1 MNAGPLVIGSGAA
14 SGSGQAADT
23 NRNVWKLVFWTPRLA
38 FPAPDARPR
47 PGQGGESGVLRVLIW
62 GGAVLLALLAG
73 LSVWLYTPDRPRAA
87 LEAAY
92 LRDEGD
98 LVDIAGVRLHLR
110 DEGPRDGPA
119 IVLLHGVGSSLHTFD
134 GWAEGLAATHRVIR
148 YDMPGAGLSG
158 PDPDRVYSDERGVAQ
173 LLAVLDHL
181 GVARASLAGNSIG
194 GRLAWRFAAAHPDR
208 VDRLILISPDGY
220 ASPGFDYGKPPAVP
234 FVLEAMRYALPK
246 WALRPNI
253 AAAYADP
260 GTLTEAVVERYHAL
274 LLAPGNRQAMLD
286 RMRQTVLV
294 EPGPLLRTIRAP
306 VLLVWGERDAMIPV
320 ANAQDYLGELPDARL
335 VVLPGLGHVP
345 QEEAP
350 EASLAP
356 VLQFLAD

>member
-1 MNAGPLVIGSGAA
+1 ML
-14 SGSGQAADT
+14 T
-23 NRNVWKLVFWTPRLA
+23 
-38 FPAPDARPR
+38 
-47 PGQGGESGVLRVLIW
+47 W
-62 GGAVLLALLAG
+62 GLSILLLLLLGLAG
-73 LSVWLYTPDRPRAA
+73 WLYTPDRPRAA

-92 LRDEGD
+92 LRAPGD

-134 GWAEGLAATHRVIR
+134 GWAEGLATTHRVIR

-158 PDPDRVYSDERGVAQ
+158 PDPQRDYSDERGVAQ

-181 GVARASLAGNSIG
+181 GVARATVVGNSIG
-194 GRLAWRFAAAHPDR
+194 GRLAWRFSAAHPDR
-208 VDRLILISPDGY
+208 VEGLVLISPDGY

-234 FVLEAMRYALPK
+234 FILDAMKYALPK

-260 GTLTEAVVERYHAL
+260 VGLSDAVVERYHAL

-294 EPGPLLRTIRAP
+294 PPEPFLQRITVP
-306 VLLVWGERDAMIPV
+306 VLLLWGEKDAMIPV
-320 ANAQDYLGELPDARL
+320 ANAQDYLANLPDARL
-335 VVLPGLGHVP
+335 VVLPTLGHVP

-350 EASLAP
+350 EVSLAP
-356 VLQFLAD
+356 VLEFLER

>member
-1 MNAGPLVIGSGAA
+1 M
-14 SGSGQAADT
+14 
-23 NRNVWKLVFWTPRLA
+23 
-38 FPAPDARPR
+38 
-47 PGQGGESGVLRVLIW
+47 LIW
-62 GGAVLLALLAG
+62 GLLMLLALLAG
-73 LSVWLYTPDRPRAA
+73 LAVWLYTPDRPRAE

-92 LRDEGD
+92 LRAPGD
-98 LVDIAGVRLHLR
+98 LVDISGVRLHLR
-110 DEGPRDGPA
+110 DEGPADAPA
-119 IVLLHGVGSSLHTFD
+119 VVLLHGVGSSLHTFD
-134 GWAEGLAATHRVIR
+134 GWAAGLSATHRVIR

-158 PDPDRVYSDERGVAQ
+158 PDPDRVYSDAQGVAQ

-181 GVARASLAGNSIG
+181 GVARATIAGNSIG

-208 VDRLILISPDGY
+208 VGRVILISPDGY

-234 FVLEAMRYALPK
+234 FVLEAMKYALPK

-260 GTLTEAVVERYHAL
+260 GTLSDAVVERYHAL

-294 EPGPLLRTIRAP
+294 PPEPFLQGITAP
-306 VLLVWGERDAMIPV
+306 VLLLWGGKDAMIPV
-320 ANAQDYLGELPDARL
+320 ANAQDYLANLPDARL
-335 VVLPGLGHVP
+335 VVLPDLGHVP

-350 EASLAP
+350 ADSLAP
-356 VLQFLAD
+356 VLDFLKD

>member
-1 MNAGPLVIGSGAA
+1 MI
-14 SGSGQAADT
+14 
-23 NRNVWKLVFWTPRLA
+23 
-38 FPAPDARPR
+38 
-47 PGQGGESGVLRVLIW
+47 RVAIW
-62 GGAVLLALLAG
+62 GISILGVILVGLAL
-73 LSVWLYTPDRPRAA
+73 WLYTPDRPRAS

-92 LRDEGD
+92 LRGPAD

-110 DEGPRDGPA
+110 DEGPRDGTA

-134 GWAEGLAATHRVIR
+134 GWAERLAATHRVIR

-158 PDPDRVYSDERGVAQ
+158 PDPDRIYSDERGVAQ

-181 GVARASLAGNSIG
+181 GVTRVTIAGNSIG
-194 GRLAWRFAAAHPDR
+194 GRLAWRFAAAHPER
-208 VDRLILISPDGY
+208 VERLVLISPDGY

-234 FVLEAMRYALPK
+234 FILEAMKYALPK

-260 GTLTEAVVERYHAL
+260 GGLSDAVVERYHAL

-294 EPGPLLRTIRAP
+294 PPEPFLQGIDAP
-306 VLLVWGERDAMIPV
+306 VLLLWGERDAMIPV
-320 ANAQDYLGELPDARL
+320 ANAQDYLANLPDAQL
-335 VVLPGLGHVP
+335 VVLPDLGHVP

-350 EASLAP
+350 AVSLAP
-356 VLQFLAD
+356 VLEFLGP

>member
-1 MNAGPLVIGSGAA
+1 MTRWVIRGGVVLAG
-14 SGSGQAADT
+14 
-23 NRNVWKLVFWTPRLA
+23 
-38 FPAPDARPR
+38 
-47 PGQGGESGVLRVLIW
+47 
-62 GGAVLLALLAG
+62 LLAG
-73 LSVWLYTPDRPRAA
+73 LAAWLYTPDRHRAA

-92 LRDEGD
+92 LRAPGD

-110 DEGPRDGPA
+110 DEGPRDAPA

-134 GWAEGLAATHRVIR
+134 GWAEGLAASHRVIR

-181 GVARASLAGNSIG
+181 GIARATIAGNSIG

-208 VDRLILISPDGY
+208 VERLVLIAPDGY

-234 FVLEAMRYALPK
+234 FVLEAMKYALPK

-260 GTLTEAVVERYHAL
+260 GSLGDAAVERYHAL

-294 EPGPLLRTIRAP
+294 PPEPYLQIITAP
-306 VLLVWGERDAMIPV
+306 VLLLWGEKDAMIPV
-320 ANAQDYLGELPDARL
+320 ANAQDYLANLPDARL
-335 VVLPGLGHVP
+335 VVLPDLGHVP

-350 EASLAP
+350 AVSLQP
-356 VLQFLAD
+356 VLDFLRP

>member
-1 MNAGPLVIGSGAA
+1 MNARVKRILGKG
-14 SGSGQAADT
+14 
-23 NRNVWKLVFWTPRLA
+23 LA
-38 FPAPDARPR
+38 
-47 PGQGGESGVLRVLIW
+47 GLMI
-62 GGAVLLALLAG
+62 LLAG
-73 LSVWLYTPDRPRAA
+73 LAVLLYTPDRPRAA
-87 LEAAY
+87 LEALY
-92 LRDEGD
+92 LRGPGD
-98 LVDIAGVRLHLR
+98 QVDIAGVRLHLR

-158 PDPDRVYSDERGVAQ
+158 PDSDRNYSDERGVTQ

-181 GVARASLAGNSIG
+181 GIKRATIGGNSIG

-208 VDRLILISPDGY
+208 MERLVLIAPDGY

-234 FVLEAMRYALPK
+234 FVLEAMTYALPK

-260 GTLTEAVVERYHAL
+260 SRLSDAVVERYHAL

-294 EPGPLLRTIRAP
+294 PPEPYLQGIKVQ
-306 VLLVWGERDAMIPV
+306 VLLLWGENDAMIPV
-320 ANAQDYLGELPDARL
+320 ANAQDYLANLANARL
-335 VVLPGLGHVP
+335 VVLPSLGHVP

-350 EASLAP
+350 AVSLQP
-356 VLQFLAD
+356 VLEFLGP

>member
-1 MNAGPLVIGSGAA
+1 VIVKRML
-14 SGSGQAADT
+14 T
-23 NRNVWKLVFWTPRLA
+23 
-38 FPAPDARPR
+38 
-47 PGQGGESGVLRVLIW
+47 W
-62 GGAVLLALLAG
+62 GLSILLLLLLGLAG
-73 LSVWLYTPDRPRAA
+73 WLYTPDRPRAA

-92 LRDEGD
+92 LRAPGD

-134 GWAEGLAATHRVIR
+134 GWAEGLATTHRVIR

-158 PDPDRVYSDERGVAQ
+158 PDPQRDYSDERGVAQ

-181 GVARASLAGNSIG
+181 GVARATVVGNSIG
-194 GRLAWRFAAAHPDR
+194 GRLAWRFSAAHPDR
-208 VDRLILISPDGY
+208 VEGLVLISPDGY

-234 FVLEAMRYALPK
+234 FILDAMKYALPK

-260 GTLTEAVVERYHAL
+260 VGLSDAVVERYHAL

-294 EPGPLLRTIRAP
+294 PPEPFLQRITVP
-306 VLLVWGERDAMIPV
+306 VLLLWGEKDAMIPV
-320 ANAQDYLGELPDARL
+320 ANAQDYLANLPDARL
-335 VVLPGLGHVP
+335 VVLPTLGHVP

-350 EASLAP
+350 EVSLAP
-356 VLQFLAD
+356 VLEFLER

>member
-1 MNAGPLVIGSGAA
+1 VI
-14 SGSGQAADT
+14 
-23 NRNVWKLVFWTPRLA
+23 
-38 FPAPDARPR
+38 
-47 PGQGGESGVLRVLIW
+47 RVVIW
-62 GGAVLLALLAG
+62 GLSILGVSLFGLAL
-73 LSVWLYTPDRPRAA
+73 WLYTPDRPRAA

-92 LRDEGD
+92 LGAPSD

-110 DEGPRDGPA
+110 DEGPRDAPV

-134 GWAEGLAATHRVIR
+134 GWAEGLATTHRVIR

-158 PDPDRVYSDERGVAQ
+158 PDPDRNYSDAQGVAQ
-173 LLAVLDHL
+173 LLAVLDHF
-181 GVARASLAGNSIG
+181 GINRATIAGNSIG

-208 VDRLILISPDGY
+208 VERLVLISPDGY
-220 ASPGFDYGKPPAVP
+220 ASPGFDYGKPPSVP
-234 FVLEAMRYALPK
+234 FVLEAMKYALPK

-260 GTLTEAVVERYHAL
+260 GSLSDAVVERYHAL

-294 EPGPLLRTIRAP
+294 PPEPFLQGITVP
-306 VLLVWGERDAMIPV
+306 VLLLWGEKDAMIPV
-320 ANAQDYLGELPDARL
+320 ANAQDYLANLPDARL
-335 VVLPGLGHVP
+335 VVLPDLGHVP

-350 EASLAP
+350 AISLQP
-356 VLQFLAD
+356 VLAFLGP

>member
-1 MNAGPLVIGSGAA
+1 MK
-14 SGSGQAADT
+14 
-23 NRNVWKLVFWTPRLA
+23 RKM
-38 FPAPDARPR
+38 
-47 PGQGGESGVLRVLIW
+47 IW
-62 GGAVLLALLAG
+62 GFSILALLLLALAG
-73 LSVWLYTPDRPRAA
+73 WLYTPDRPRAA

-92 LRDEGD
+92 LRAPGD

-134 GWAEGLAATHRVIR
+134 GWAEGLATTHRVIR

-158 PDPDRVYSDERGVAQ
+158 PDPQRDYSDERGVAQ

-181 GVARASLAGNSIG
+181 GVARATVVGNSIG
-194 GRLAWRFAAAHPDR
+194 GRLAWRFAAVHPDR
-208 VDRLILISPDGY
+208 VEGLVLISPDGY

-234 FVLEAMRYALPK
+234 VILEAMKYALPK

-260 GTLTEAVVERYHAL
+260 VGLSDAVVERYHAL

-294 EPGPLLRTIRAP
+294 PPEPFLQRITVP
-306 VLLVWGERDAMIPV
+306 VLLLWGEKDAMIPV
-320 ANAQDYLGELPDARL
+320 ANAQDYLANLPDARL
-335 VVLPGLGHVP
+335 VVLPTLGHVP

-350 EASLAP
+350 EVSLAP
-356 VLQFLAD
+356 VLEFLGR

>member
-1 MNAGPLVIGSGAA
+1 MKRLVIRGLS
-14 SGSGQAADT
+14 
-23 NRNVWKLVFWTPRLA
+23 
-38 FPAPDARPR
+38 
-47 PGQGGESGVLRVLIW
+47 
-62 GGAVLLALLAG
+62 VLLALLSG
-73 LSVWLYTPDRPRAA
+73 LAIWLYTPDRPRAE

-92 LRDEGD
+92 LRSAAD
-98 LVDIAGVRLHLR
+98 LVEIAGVRLHLR
-110 DEGPRDGPA
+110 DEGSRAGAA

-158 PDPDRVYSDERGVAQ
+158 PDPDRIYSDERGVAQ

-181 GVARASLAGNSIG
+181 GINRATIAGNSIG
-194 GRLAWRFAAAHPDR
+194 GRLAWRFVAAHPDR
-208 VDRLILISPDGY
+208 VERLVLIAPDGY

-234 FVLEAMRYALPK
+234 FVLEAMKVALPK

-260 GTLTEAVVERYHAL
+260 IALSDGVVERYYAL

-294 EPGPLLRTIRAP
+294 PPEPFLQGINVP
-306 VLLVWGERDAMIPV
+306 VLLLWGEKDAMIPV
-320 ANAQDYLGELPDARL
+320 ANAQDYLAALPDARL
-335 VVLPGLGHVP
+335 VMLPGVGHLP

-350 EASLAP
+350 ASSLAA
-356 VLQFLAD
+356 VMEFLGP